1 MRSMVKGDCGMQCS
15 DPSADQPGA
24 RRRAF
29 RRFVRRVI
37 ALLCLVLAGFFVVQL
52 FKNAGGSNSVSAS
65 PEWDSPS
72 SIFAWLRWNLN
83 SIGLQI
89 RNEFKGAVPFGNL
102 AVIFKLACCAVAAA
116 IFLRMPNRV

>member
-1 MRSMVKGDCGMQCS
+1 
-15 DPSADQPGA
+15 
-24 RRRAF
+24 
-29 RRFVRRVI
+29 VRRVI

-52 FKNAGGSNSVSAS
+52 FKNAGGSNSISAS

-72 SIFAWLRWNLN
+72 SILAWLRWNLN

-116 IFLRMPNRV
+116 IFLRMPNRT